1 MVCLVLGVWLKPK
14 SQEIDQVVVVGR
26 ARLVSQ
32 RGDTLV
38 YNAAAVRTMDGDETI
53 RMLERLPGVAAYD
66 LLNRGSN
73 FTTTTYADYEMQ
85 RWQPSYGRYFT
96 LNVGIRL
103 NKPRNANSDSRCG
116 LDSDSF
122 LTIEYIGTF
131 S

>member
-1 MVCLVLGVWLKPK
+1 MACLVLGVWLKHK
-14 SQEIDQVVVVGR
+14 SQEIDQVLEGR

-32 RGDTLV
+32 RGDMLV

-53 RMLERLPGVAAYD
+53 RMLEQLSGVAAYD

-73 FTTTTYADYEMQ
+73 FTATTYADYEMQ

-103 NKPRNANSDSRCG
+103 NKASQREFGQPMQAR
-116 LDSDSF
+116 
-122 LTIEYIGTF
+122 
-131 S
+131 